1 MLRQIF
7 SYRLI
12 AIVIAFFIFINS
24 AVFTIAGIIL
34 SIKGITLIL
43 KGELMTESKPGV
55 YILESVDLFLL
66 ALVFL
71 LFAIGIVKLFVPDAH
86 QSIKVRNLHWL
97 QIDTFT
103 DLKMLLW
110 EAVLVTLVVFFIT
123 TFVHEQENIS
133 WTLIVLP
140 VSILLLAIGYYIMRK
155 AESIH
160 HKHAKNNDHQPPVE

>member
-1 MLRQIF
+1 MWRQIF
-7 SYRLI
+7 SYRII
-12 AIVIAFFIFINS
+12 AIVIALFIFINS
-24 AVFTIAGIIL
+24 VAFTIGGIML
-34 SIKGITLIL
+34 SIKGIRMLL
-43 KGELMTESKPGV
+43 NGELLTESRPGI

-71 LFAIGIVKLFVPDAH
+71 LFAIGIIKLFIPDAH

-97 QIDTFT
+97 KIDTFT

-123 TFVHEQENIS
+123 TFVHQQDHLD

-140 VSILLLAIGYYIMRK
+140 ISILLLAIGYYIMRK
-155 AESIH
+155 AEAIH
-160 HKHAKNNDHQPPVE
+160 HKQHENNDQLPPVE